1 LIGFR
6 EFLGGVL
13 LMLLNFNELADAVP
27 DIDCLFGDLIEL
39 LIDDK
44 VLLLFFGKEVAFG
57 NKLEIEL
64 LQVVLDNKELIFKC
78 FLFQVTFLR

>member
-1 LIGFR
+1 
-6 EFLGGVL
+6 
-13 LMLLNFNELADAVP
+13 MLLNFNELADAVP
-27 DIDCLFGDLIEL
+27 DIDCLLGDLIEL

-57 NKLEIEL
+57 NKLEIKF
-64 LQVVLDNKELIFKC
+64 LQVVLDNKELIFKG

>member
-1 LIGFR
+1 
-6 EFLGGVL
+6 
-13 LMLLNFNELADAVP
+13 MLLNFNELADAVP